1 MPLAFSRVRTLTD
14 ADVDRIASRV
24 AARLA
29 SLALKIAIAV
39 AVAVWV
45 LPYFLFQLLVVLST
59 MTRGLP
65 QPVAVAIVATVLAL
79 PVIALIVLTS
89 RRRSATRS

>member
-1 MPLAFSRVRTLTD
+1 VRNLTD
-14 ADVDRIASRV
+14 ADVDRIASGV
-24 AARLA
+24 ASRLA
-29 SLALKIAIAV
+29 SLALKIGIGV
-39 AVAVWV
+39 VVVVWV
-45 LPYFLFQLLVVLST
+45 LPYFLLQLLVVLSS

-65 QPVAVAIVATVLAL
+65 QPLAVAIVATVLAL